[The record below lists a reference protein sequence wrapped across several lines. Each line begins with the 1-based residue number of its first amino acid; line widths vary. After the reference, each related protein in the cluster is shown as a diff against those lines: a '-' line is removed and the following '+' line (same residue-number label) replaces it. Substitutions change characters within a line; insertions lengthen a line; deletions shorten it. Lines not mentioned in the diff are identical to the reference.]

1 MNIYNEKNN
10 LRNIKH
16 DNVIKI
22 LLKLWELVNPN
33 AKIKIDVMSTQIYI
47 FMQEKGCVY
56 NLGID
61 ISDWN
66 SKSADFN
73 YTRLQNAL
81 LMLHNKFVID
91 YYRKGD
97 TNGKVQK

>member
-47 FMQEKGCVY
+47 FMKENGCVY
-56 NLGID
+56 TVGID
-61 ISDWN
+61 ILDWN
-66 SKSADFN
+66 SKNADFN

-81 LMLHNKFVID
+81 LMLHNKFVI
-91 YYRKGD
+91 YCFNRR
-97 TNGKVQK
+97 N

>member
-33 AKIKIDVMSTQIYI
+33 AEIKIYVMFTQICI
-47 FMQEKGCVY
+47 LMKEKGCVY

-91 YYRKGD
+91 CF
-97 TNGKVQK
+97 NGGIKVWQ